1 MEEKD
6 VFYLVKKI
14 VVAQPGVAP
23 DTVTMATSFTKDLGA
38 DPIAVIELEFAL
50 REEFGIEIPDVDAEK
65 IPTVGEAVSYT
76 RPLVEGGLRWCDEIH
91 GPSPARTEHG
101 HTRSTKSASICT
113 LSGSTRYTQ
122 RSGTSTGSSLKQQ
135 GLVVSEGIA
144 QGVAVRVERGCGGAE
159 AEGGHA

>member
-1 MEEKD
+1 MEHGYLGRSHGRCRWGEGGCLGRAMEEKD

-76 RPLVEGGLRWCDEIH
+76 RPLVEGG
-91 GPSPARTEHG
+91 
-101 HTRSTKSASICT
+101 
-113 LSGSTRYTQ
+113 
-122 RSGTSTGSSLKQQ
+122 
-135 GLVVSEGIA
+135 
-144 QGVAVRVERGCGGAE
+144 CGGAMKYTVRPLRE
-159 AEGGHA
+159 RCMDIRDQQRVLRSVL